1 MNNLDLSL
9 REQEYYLNIEY
20 GFFTKN
26 ITAIKTSDPYDIINN
41 LYGLN
46 TNDLSINLLQ
56 LNFGSQSQTN
66 SYYFI
71 KIKFR
76 SKTVETLYILQDKIY
91 VDMF

>member
-9 REQEYYLNIEY
+9 NEQDYYFNIEY

-46 TNDLSINLLQ
+46 TNDLSVNLLQ
-56 LNFGSQSQTN
+56 LSYGNNLESK

>member
-1 MNNLDLSL
+1 MNNLELSL
-9 REQEYYLNIEY
+9 HEQEYYFNIEY

-41 LYGLN
+41 LYKLN
-46 TNDLSINLLQ
+46 TNELFVNLLQ
-56 LNFGSQSQTN
+56 LNYVNKTQAN